1 MTTRISETH
10 SDGIAGERIE
20 FDSGLLWE
28 LLDSL
33 YDGLCIID
41 SEGRVTWW
49 NRGAGEITGYSS
61 AEVLGLRLE
70 DRILLHVSHDGK
82 EDRMLDEGESIVADT
97 LVDRVGHEAT
107 CSFIHKEGHWMRVR
121 ARTMTVGEPG
131 ADIGGVILVFSDDLK
146 MPSIKQRL
154 RELRHLAL
162 FDPLTELGNRRYAQ
176 MSLRVRIDEMRRY
189 GWPFGVLFIDLDH
202 FKRINDNYGHEAGD
216 RALKMVG
223 KTLSHN
229 VRPFDVVCRWGG
241 EEFVII
247 VANIRLP
254 QLSGL
259 AENLRSLI
267 ARSTFVD
274 GVHRVRLTISTGATT
289 VHEGDSEASLI
300 ERADQLM
307 YLAKSKGRNHVESGE
322 IPKETL
328 R

>member
-1 MTTRISETH
+1 MTTRTLETH
-10 SDGIAGERIE
+10 IDSIAGETIE

-28 LLDSL
+28 LLDTL
-33 YDGLCIID
+33 YDGLCMLD
-41 SEGRVTWW
+41 SEGRVAWW
-49 NRGAGEITGYSS
+49 NRGAAEITGYAS

-97 LVDRVGHEAT
+97 LFDREGHEAT
-107 CSFIHKEGHWMRVR
+107 CSFVHKEGHWMRVR
-121 ARTMTVGEPG
+121 ARTMTVGVKESG
-131 ADIGGVILVFSDDLK
+131 IRGVILVFSDDLK

-202 FKRINDNYGHEAGD
+202 FKRINDTLGHEAGD
-216 RALKMVG
+216 RALRMVG
-223 KTLSHN
+223 KSLSHN

-247 VANIRLP
+247 VANIRLA

-267 ARSTFVD
+267 ANSCFVD
-274 GVHRVRLTISTGATT
+274 GVDRVHLTISTGATT
-289 VHEGDSEASLI
+289 AREGDSETALI
-300 ERADQLM
+300 ERADHLM
-307 YLAKSKGRNHVESGE
+307 YLSKNKGRNRVESE
-322 IPKETL
+322 
-328 R
+328 